1 MRPVSGT
8 PTSTTYE
15 RATAHDKSE
24 SATDTNKE

>member
-1 MRPVSGT
+1 MRPASRT

-15 RATAHDKSE
+15 RVTAPEQSE